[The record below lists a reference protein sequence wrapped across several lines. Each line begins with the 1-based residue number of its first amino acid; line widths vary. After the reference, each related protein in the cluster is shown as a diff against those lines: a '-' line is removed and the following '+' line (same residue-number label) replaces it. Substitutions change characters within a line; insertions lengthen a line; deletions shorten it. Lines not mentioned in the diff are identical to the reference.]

1 MKEPVEKEL
10 VVWDAETISLLNM
23 DSNCVMMEKVLVV
36 FSSEFVKLCGFMRV
50 LMMGFAMEISF
61 LKKLKAR
68 NLKGERKPASSS
80 WF

>member
-10 VVWDAETISLLNM
+10 VVWDTETISLLNM

-50 LMMGFAMEISF
+50 LIVGFAMEIS
-61 LKKLKAR
+61 LLRKLKAR
-68 NLKGERKPASSS
+68 KKA
-80 WF
+80 